1 MMLPCLRPLE
11 WFGVVCDSPL
21 SGDGISRTFL
31 DSFAILTPKESH
43 ILSVDFVFMS
53 AARIRVKNRAVLQ
66 QTGPAPGDQEMP
78 DPLIMEN
85 AALKRESAS
94 GP

>member
-1 MMLPCLRPLE
+1 MA
-11 WFGVVCDSPL
+11 F
-21 SGDGISRTFL
+21 SRTFL
-31 DSFAILTPKESH
+31 DSFAILTPRN
-43 ILSVDFVFMS
+43 LTFLDFVFMS